1 MVAFSVGG
9 VVNPVLLGSENAWRN
24 VVAGRMCLGLHQCLE
39 IILNLVAPGEIFLGL
54 LVINGSQ
61 VFSIERTRQ
70 FMFEIILA

>member
-1 MVAFSVGG
+1 MGFSLGG
-9 VVNPVLLGSENAWRN
+9 VVNPVLLGTENARRN
-24 VVAGRMCLGLHQCLE
+24 AVAGRMCLSLHQCLE

-61 VFSIERTRQ
+61 VFSAERRGQ